1 MGSVFGLLPSKGWEA
16 HGSNREP
23 DPEKEV
29 PNAFP
34 HQRQLTP
41 DAKAYRDCDPL
52 WLRPKNPAHTGGVPS
67 RSQRSS
73 SWGEVNTPP
82 GVEG

>member
-1 MGSVFGLLPSKGWEA
+1 MGSVLGLLPSTGRVT

-34 HQRQLTP
+34 HQRQLKP
-41 DAKAYRDCDPL
+41 DAKAYRCNDSL

-67 RSQRSS
+67 RTQGSS
-73 SWGEVNTPP
+73 SWGEVNTPSS
-82 GVEG
+82 VEG